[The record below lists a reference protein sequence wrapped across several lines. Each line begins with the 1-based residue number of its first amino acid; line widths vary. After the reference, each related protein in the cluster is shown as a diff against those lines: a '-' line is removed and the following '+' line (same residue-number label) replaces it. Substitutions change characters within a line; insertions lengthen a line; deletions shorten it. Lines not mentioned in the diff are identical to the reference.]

1 MNEPFFSVVVAAY
14 NAQDTIRSSV
24 ESALAQSDDDLE
36 LIIIDDG
43 STDQTLKIAIQLSCE
58 DSRVHVVSQPN
69 SGPAS
74 ARNHGARMAK
84 GKFVA
89 FLDADDAWHCE
100 KLTKHWAIHDG
111 DAGLDASFAKVHFC
125 PESNGEMVP
134 GRTFSQIP
142 VGNIEMADILV
153 ENTICT
159 TSNFVV
165 KRDIFQSLG
174 GFKEDM
180 RFAEDQEFFAR
191 LVGGGGKIRGI
202 EEPLVQYRMSE
213 DGLSCDF
220 DAMLSGWLSFAN
232 DWLSGV
238 ELAQAE
244 AIYCRYLTRR
254 ALRSGARIAV
264 ARAFARR
271 GLSVHRASFL
281 DGGMRSALTLGGV
294 IVGAAMPASLRRTVF
309 A

>member
-74 ARNHGARMAK
+74 ARNHGARIAK

-125 PESNGEMVP
+125 PENKGEMVP

-202 EEPLVQYRMSE
+202 DEPLVQYRMSE
-213 DGLSCDF
+213 DGLSCACGAGRGDLLPVS
-220 DAMLSGWLSFAN
+220 DAPCAAF
-232 DWLSGV
+232 
-238 ELAQAE
+238 
-244 AIYCRYLTRR
+244 RR
-254 ALRSGARIAV
+254 ADRRGARLCP
-264 ARAFARR
+264 ARAQCRPRQFSRWRHAQRFDPWR
-271 GLSVHRASFL
+271 GHCGRGHACVAASN
-281 DGGMRSALTLGGV
+281 GV
-294 IVGAAMPASLRRTVF
+294 CLMMYR
-309 A
+309 

>member
-74 ARNHGARMAK
+74 ARNHGARIAK

-125 PESNGEMVP
+125 PENNGEMVP

-165 KRDIFQSLG
+165 KRDNSSHWAGSKKTCALPRTRSFS
-174 GFKEDM
+174 
-180 RFAEDQEFFAR
+180 
-191 LVGGGGKIRGI
+191 RG
-202 EEPLVQYRMSE
+202 
-213 DGLSCDF
+213 
-220 DAMLSGWLSFAN
+220 W
-232 DWLSGV
+232 WGV
-238 ELAQAE
+238 AA
-244 AIYCRYLTRR
+244 
-254 ALRSGARIAV
+254 
-264 ARAFARR
+264 
-271 GLSVHRASFL
+271 
-281 DGGMRSALTLGGV
+281 RSAGSTSRWFNTG
-294 IVGAAMPASLRRTVF
+294 
-309 A
+309 

>member
-1 MNEPFFSVVVAAY
+1 MNEPYFSVVVAAY
-14 NAQDTIRSSV
+14 NAQETLRSCV

-43 STDQTLKIAIQLSCE
+43 STDQTLKIAIQLSCQ

-74 ARNHGARMAK
+74 ARNSGARLAK

-89 FLDADDAWHCE
+89 FLDADDAWHGD
-100 KLTKHWAIHDG
+100 KLTKHWAIHDK
-111 DAGLDASFAKVHFC
+111 DESLDASFAKVHFC
-125 PESNGEMVP
+125 PERNGEMVP
-134 GRTFSQIP
+134 GRTFSQMPDGYIK
-142 VGNIEMADILV
+142 MCDILV

-165 KRDIFQSLG
+165 SREVFEALG

-220 DAMLSGWLSFAN
+220 DAMLSGWLSFAS
-232 DWLSGV
+232 DWLTGI

-244 AIYCRYLTRR
+244 AIYCRYLARR
-254 ALRSGARIAV
+254 ALRSGAKITV

-271 GLSVHRASFL
+271 GLNVHRASFL

-294 IVGAAMPASLRRTVF
+294 IFGAAMPASLRRTVF